1 MEPEK
6 TNQQQETPAK
16 QEQQQREA
24 KKADFAE
31 MAAALIKAEKTG
43 QPVEMPKAKDDEQPE
58 TRDDEQPGD
67 QDDDPKLKLLEE
79 EAKKNESEEGD
90 ENDDGPEYTPS
101 PWHDITADDFVRK
114 DGTSISDESKIRVS
128 EAFENLKKI
137 ARKYE
142 KDYKKVSSKYEDL
155 LKQLD
160 SVKKEAEELKKWRE
174 ERYFEESPEFKA
186 AFIEP
191 VTQSENRIKEYLE
204 KADIEPDSPEE
215 VEVRKNLAAL
225 AKAAADGDE
234 VVFNKNL
241 DKLVPLFGGH
251 VTQTKFINIADE
263 YFKNVQKRNRALSE
277 KEAARKEILAKEAEL
292 LATSRPAVEEGIR
305 SYISAYERENEQFV
319 EFFRSENAKDFFQYD
334 KTVEEG
340 RRKAADL
347 LTEVIT
353 NRRPSKELLQLV
365 SRGILAE
372 ISEKEKRALVKQQEN
387 LQVQNENLKEELK
400 KAKETLSRLANPS
413 RSTAVKNV
421 ETKKDSGDWLKRLN
435 EALSY

>member
-1 MEPEK
+1 
-6 TNQQQETPAK
+6 
-16 QEQQQREA
+16 
-24 KKADFAE
+24 
-31 MAAALIKAEKTG
+31 
-43 QPVEMPKAKDDEQPE
+43 
-58 TRDDEQPGD
+58 
-67 QDDDPKLKLLEE
+67 
-79 EAKKNESEEGD
+79 
-90 ENDDGPEYTPS
+90 
-101 PWHDITADDFVRK
+101 
-114 DGTSISDESKIRVS
+114 
-128 EAFENLKKI
+128 

-234 VVFNKNL
+234 VVFNRNL
-241 DKLVPLFGGH
+241 DRLVPLFGGH

-353 NRRPSKELLQLV
+353 NRRPSKE
-365 SRGILAE
+365 
-372 ISEKEKRALVKQQEN
+372 
-387 LQVQNENLKEELK
+387 
-400 KAKETLSRLANPS
+400 
-413 RSTAVKNV
+413 
-421 ETKKDSGDWLKRLN
+421 
-435 EALSY
+435 